1 MSFDVGAFLLQTVPF
16 AQTLG
21 IVFDKVE
28 DGYAVCRLPDRADL
42 HNHVGGPHAGAMFTL
57 AESASGAAMLT
68 VFGDQLSRA
77 VPLAMG
83 SQVRYLK
90 LAMGEVAAEAWL
102 LGDRDAVVAEL
113 DAGRRPEFDVRVEV
127 KNADGT
133 VVCTL
138 TVSWTLRP
146 NR

>member
-83 SQVRYLK
+83 SRVRYLK
-90 LAMGEVAAEAWL
+90 LAMGEVVAEARL
-102 LGDRDAVVAEL
+102 LGQREAVVAEL
-113 DAGRRPEFDVRVEV
+113 DAGRRPEFDVQVEV

-133 VVCTL
+133 VVCAL